1 MTQTR
6 KTDIILSTMAIT
18 QKTLKEIEAKLL
30 EEKGKLE
37 NELSQISTKNVKNPT
52 DYQANIPDYG
62 SSEDENAAEVTTFTD
77 NLTLERTLESALRDV
92 NKALESIKSGKYGVC
107 KYCGKEIDEKRL
119 LARPASSSCI
129 DCKKRLT
136 LEK

>member
-1 MTQTR
+1 
-6 KTDIILSTMAIT
+6 MAINA
-18 QKTLKEIEAKLL
+18 KTLKEIEAKLAD
-30 EEKGKLE
+30 EKSKLE
-37 NELSQISTKNVKNPT
+37 NELGQISTKNIKNPT
-52 DYQANIPDYG
+52 DYQANFPDFG

-92 NKALESIKSGKYGVC
+92 NKALANIKTGKYGIC

-119 LARPASSSCI
+119 LARPASSSCV

-136 LEK
+136 LEG

>member
-1 MTQTR
+1 MAL
-6 KTDIILSTMAIT
+6 TD
-18 QKTLKEIEAKLL
+18 KTLKEIEAKLL
-30 EEKGKLE
+30 EEKAKLE
-37 NELSQISTKNVKNPT
+37 NELGQISSKNAKNPT
-52 DYQANIPDYG
+52 DYEANFPDFG

-77 NLTLERTLESALRDV
+77 NLTLERTLESALRDT
-92 NKALESIKSGKYGVC
+92 NKALDNIKAGKYGTC

-136 LEK
+136 LEG

>member
-1 MTQTR
+1 MA
-6 KTDIILSTMAIT
+6 LSD
-18 QKTLKEIEAKLL
+18 KTLKEIEAKLL
-30 EEKGKLE
+30 EEKTKLE
-37 NELSQISTKNVKNPT
+37 NELGQISSKNAKNPT
-52 DYQANIPDYG
+52 DYEANFPDFG

-77 NLTLERTLESALRDV
+77 NLTLERTLESALRDA
-92 NKALESIKSGKYGVC
+92 NKALESIKSGKYGTC

-136 LEK
+136 LEG

>member
-1 MTQTR
+1 
-6 KTDIILSTMAIT
+6 MAINA
-18 QKTLKEIEAKLL
+18 KTLKEIEAKLAD
-30 EEKGKLE
+30 EKSKLE
-37 NELSQISTKNVKNPT
+37 NELGQISTKNIKNPT
-52 DYQANIPDYG
+52 DYQANFPDFG

-92 NKALESIKSGKYGVC
+92 NKALVNIKTGKYGIC

-119 LARPASSSCI
+119 LARPASSSCV

-136 LEK
+136 LEG